1 MNTNTR
7 EIVGV
12 IALLSL
18 CFVLHL
24 LFPKIVTRTETKVET
39 KVEVKEVIKYIS
51 SNSTITG
58 ATSATLTPQG
68 TAISGTNLTITNT
81 TTITQ
86 TATTTITDHKTETIK
101 EKYSET
107 AIIVGGQDSGA
118 FADYGPFINFKT
130 DNYEVGVSYL
140 IIRKEYQFRAGVI
153 LLSW

>member
-39 KVEVKEVIKYIS
+39 KVVVKEFIKYIT

-68 TAISGTNLTITNT
+68 TSVSGANLTITNT
-81 TTITQ
+81 TLITQ

-107 AIIVGGQDSGA
+107 AIIVGGQVYGV
-118 FADYGPFINFKT
+118 FQDYGGFVDFKVN
-130 DNYEVGVSYL
+130 NYEIGVGYA
-140 IIRKEYQFRAGVI
+140 INRKELEFRAGMV

>member
-1 MNTNTR
+1 MKITAK
-7 EIVGV
+7 EIIEVV
-12 IALLSL
+12 ALLGL
-18 CFVLHL
+18 LFALHL
-24 LFPKIVTRTETKVET
+24 LFPKVITKTETKVET
-39 KVEVKEVIKYIS
+39 KVVVKEVIKYVT

-86 TATTTITDHKTETIK
+86 TAATTITDHKTETIK

-107 AIIVGGQDSGA
+107 AIIVGGQVNGV
-118 FADYGPFINFKT
+118 FQDYGPFVHFKT
-130 DNYEVGVSYL
+130 DNYEVGISYAVL
-140 IIRKEYQFRAGVI
+140 RKEYQFQAGMV

>member
-1 MNTNTR
+1 MNTNAR

-12 IALLSL
+12 ITLLSL

-107 AIIVGGQDSGA
+107 AIIVGGQVNGV
-118 FADYGPFINFKT
+118 FQDYGPFVHFKA
-130 DNYEVGVSYL
+130 DNYEVGISYAVL
-140 IIRKEYQFRAGVI
+140 RKEYQFQAGMV